1 MPSDLIA
8 GRFKLERLLGRGGMS
23 EVWLAG
29 DLELERPVA
38 VKLLSAGGTAPR
50 FEREAR
56 SAASLSHPNIVGVF
70 DYGEFEGRLYLVL
83 EYVPGGT
90 LDERLSA
97 AMPAPLPDEQTAT
110 IAPDLA
116 AGLAHAHAHGII
128 HRDLKPSNVLFD
140 GEGRAKI
147 ADFGVARALSDAT
160 LTTTGAVVGTAQY
173 MAPEQASGGEVGPES
188 DVYAFGVILFQLLTG
203 RPPFEVDHPV
213 AEMLTKT
220 WQEAPAVESLRPDA
234 PPFLAALTAAA
245 LSLDRHA
252 RPADGSAL
260 VAALEQGILP
270 VPAATAETVV
280 IAPPPASA
288 RVARPP
294 GRRRWYLALAAAL
307 GLLALV
313 GFGASMLF
321 TGESP
326 EDAPATPESTNAR
339 TTTGARGTSTG
350 TPSPGTA
357 PATTAE
363 GPGATTG
370 PPPATEP
377 GTTTAPPATETT
389 PPTTE
394 PGTTAPA
401 EPATTTGP

>member
-1 MPSDLIA
+1 LIA
-8 GRFKLERLLGRGGMS
+8 GRFKLERVLGRGGMS
-23 EVWLAG
+23 EVWLAR

-38 VKLLSAGGTAPR
+38 VKLLTAGGTAPR

-97 AMPAPLPDEQTAT
+97 AMPAPLPDEQTAG

-116 AGLAHAHAHGII
+116 AGLAHAHAHGIV
-128 HRDLKPSNVLFD
+128 HRDLKPSNILFD
-140 GEGRAKI
+140 GEARAKI

-173 MAPEQASGGEVGPES
+173 MAPEQASGAEVGPES
-188 DVYAFGVILFQLLTG
+188 DVYAFGVILFQMLTG

-220 WQEAPAVESLRPDA
+220 WQPAPPVESVRPGAPA
-234 PPFLAALTAAA
+234 FLAGLADSALA
-245 LSLDRHA
+245 LDRHA
-252 RPADGSAL
+252 RPTDGAAL
-260 VAALEQGILP
+260 VVALDQQALP
-270 VPAATAETVV
+270 VPASAADTIV
-280 IAPPPASA
+280 ISHPREPG

-294 GRRRWYLALAAAL
+294 QRRRTYLALAAVL

-313 GFGASMLF
+313 GFGASMIF
-321 TGESP
+321 TGETP
-326 EDAPATPESTNAR
+326 EEAPARPESTGTA
-339 TTTGARGTSTG
+339 TTTGAGQLSTQ
-350 TPSPGTA
+350 TQSSGTA
-357 PATTAE
+357 PATTTE
-363 GPGATTG
+363 DSPATT
-370 PPPATEP
+370 PPPPPSTEP
-377 GTTTAPPATETT
+377 GTTTTPVPTETAPP
-389 PPTTE
+389 
-394 PGTTAPA
+394 TTAPA
-401 EPATTTGP
+401 TTAPAPATTTGP